1 MVFGTA
7 GNTVPVHS
15 SDVRV
20 GVIFSHALVDLSEA
34 LGSSVS
40 ESRDNKL
47 NEYYTRSE
55 LVPSTY

>member
-1 MVFGTA
+1 MRKEEELLV
-7 GNTVPVHS
+7 
-15 SDVRV
+15 
-20 GVIFSHALVDLSEA
+20 VDLSEA

-47 NEYYTRSE
+47 NECYTRSE